1 MMQGKSI
8 IQECLEGEWVLSSAA
23 KQEGKATKHKL
34 DAPLLGSDAVGMSF
48 KLVGKGS
55 TVQENLLPDTKKE
68 KVFISTQYH

>member
-55 TVQENLLPDTKKE
+55 TVQRIFFLTQKK
-68 KVFISTQYH
+68 KRYL